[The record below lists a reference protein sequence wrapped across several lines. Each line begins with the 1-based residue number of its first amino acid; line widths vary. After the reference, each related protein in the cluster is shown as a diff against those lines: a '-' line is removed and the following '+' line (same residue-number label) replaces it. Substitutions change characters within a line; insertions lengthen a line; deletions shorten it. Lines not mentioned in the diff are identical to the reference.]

1 MAILR
6 HKKGSALFTPASG
19 AVSKTVSGLT
29 TGQIYAFHLNYTT
42 TAGKKVFSAR
52 DAYVYPSQSF
62 PRQPS
67 GANRVATFPLFGH
80 WPSKEYV
87 YSVCNDTFPSDNWS
101 KLIKH
106 AFKQWETS
114 TRVVTMTPS
123 TIDCDVDKDV
133 PLSMIRS
140 IFNQTNEV
148 FMVDT
153 SSVGLAVEF
162 GFDVSIRQMS
172 HSALFGCVYLAPAC
186 AISTEYRGDDEAS
199 TMLTNAE
206 NSVDIL
212 VNKNHEDILWRKFA
226 DSSRVPREVNIP
238 GNDLVHSADDV
249 KFNGCTPTSSNAT
262 DFYLYETM
270 LHESGHA
277 LGLSAFSIQSV
288 PSVPFG
294 SRSGYVGSH
303 PTIPDTVMNYDHESP
318 FLYDASLP
326 ENERWIRPLGEPNCS
341 PHPFDIMAIYALY
354 QTVSP

>member
-1 MAILR
+1 MWPYYGTR
-6 HKKGSALFTPASG
+6 KEVPFFTPASG

-29 TGQIYAFHLNYTT
+29 TGQIYAFQLNYTT

-62 PRQPS
+62 PRQPG

-87 YSVCNDTFPSDNWS
+87 YSVCHDTFPSDNWP

-106 AFKQWETS
+106 AFRQWETS
-114 TRVVTMTPS
+114 TGILTMTPS
-123 TIDCDVDKDV
+123 PVDCDVDKDV
-133 PLSMIRS
+133 SLSMIRS

-153 SSVGLAVEF
+153 GSVGLAVEF
-162 GFDVSIRQMS
+162 GFEVSIRQMNQ
-172 HSALFGCVYLAPAC
+172 SALFGCVYLAPAC
-186 AISTEYRGDDEAS
+186 AISPEYRGDDEAS

-212 VNKNHEDILWRKFA
+212 VNKNHEDIVWS
-226 DSSRVPREVNIP
+226 DSSDQTPRMVNIP
-238 GNDLVHSADDV
+238 GNDRAYSANDV
-249 KFNGCTPTSSNAT
+249 KFNKCVAKPNGDK

-288 PSVPFG
+288 PFG
-294 SRSGYVGSH
+294 SRSVYVGSH
-303 PTIPDTVMNYDHESP
+303 PTIPDTVMNYDPKSP